1 MPKYALFNHLL
12 DPPVPVSGWYDTDN
26 FVHDNLPAED
36 DLLQINSDEWEF
48 RMSRLWAVD
57 TGALV
62 PYDPAP
68 VPLTADE
75 ELYAR
80 IALGINI
87 TSANNSAMNGLWAL
101 DGVTMGEI
109 GAVARDYAS
118 GLGLPQGFSTFI
130 YPMADATPVEMSGD
144 NVVDLY
150 KAQRDMISELNT
162 QASIMRLGGTP
173 SWPVQ
178 ATVIP

>member
-26 FVHDNLPAED
+26 FVHDNLPAAD
-36 DLLQINSDEWEF
+36 DLLEINSDEWNI
-48 RMSRLWAVD
+48 RMTRLWAVD
-57 TGALV
+57 SGALV
-62 PYDPAP
+62 PYDPPP

-75 ELYAR
+75 ELTTR
-80 IALGINI
+80 TALGLNI
-87 TSANNSAMNGLWAL
+87 TSSDNPMMNGIWAL

-109 GAVARDYAS
+109 GAVARDNAS
-118 GLGLPQGFSTFI
+118 GLGLPQGLSTFT
-130 YPMADATPVEMSGD
+130 YPMMDTTPVEMSGT
-144 NVVDLY
+144 NVEDLY
-150 KAQRDMISELNT
+150 KAQRDMVSELNT
-162 QASIMRLGGTP
+162 QASIMRLGGSP